1 MEYEVIISDLAQT
14 QLEEHLHYIV
24 YELKNEQAAQSV
36 LADFNKTR
44 DTLERV
50 AGSLKES
57 ENDRL
62 RELGYKVI
70 HLEKHRYVMVYR
82 VVGSVAM
89 VQGVYHELQDYANL
103 LR

>member
-1 MEYEVIISDLAQT
+1 MEYEVIISDLAQA
-14 QLEEHLHYIV
+14 QLDEYLHYIV
-24 YELKNEQAAQSV
+24 YELKNEQAAKSV
-36 LADFNKTR
+36 LEDFHKTR
-44 DTLERV
+44 ITLERV

-82 VVGSVAM
+82 VVGRTAM
-89 VQGVYHELQDYANL
+89 VEGVYHELQDYVNL